1 MSFIIFTCSIFVGIP
16 TMHQPW
22 RLHSVVLRR
31 SFKIRKI
38 RESGTASPFLR
49 IYASWLAYSEL
60 SFFENSFNK
69 LSISRLTSPYLLLIC
84 SECWT
89 NSTPGGP
96 INIILGG
103 LRGAL
108 LSLSI
113 RCLAISSTIFFFYK
127 SLPSSSIIPP
137 LNYYLTPSILT
148 RYSVIASLAI

>member
-1 MSFIIFTCSIFVGIP
+1 MRNTRTGSVRREPHEFLRGLTFKFLYYSSFFIIQV
-16 TMHQPW
+16 
-22 RLHSVVLRR
+22 
-31 SFKIRKI
+31 
-38 RESGTASPFLR
+38 SPFLR
-49 IYASWLAYSEL
+49 FCVSWRAYSEL
-60 SFFENSFNK
+60 SFYENSFNK
-69 LSISRLTSPYLLLIC
+69 LSISRQTNPYLLLIC

-89 NSTPGGP
+89 SSTPGGP

-103 LRGAL
+103 FRGAL